1 MPPRQ
6 VILVRHGE
14 TDWNLAGR
22 FQGHA
27 DPGLNAKGK
36 SQAMGASELLAS
48 EEVNVIFTS
57 DLARAVETGRQI
69 GAVHGVPLNMEPL
82 LREINFGAWEG
93 LTFRELQAEYPEV
106 LREWLQDPFTFRV
119 PGGET
124 AGELGERVLLAWDKI
139 LHESNSA
146 QTVVIVA
153 HAGPLRMLLCLLTGM
168 DLSRQWEFLI
178 RHGEPV
184 FLIKSGS
191 TYRIMDN

>member
-27 DPGLNAKGK
+27 DLGLNAKGK
-36 SQAMGASELLAS
+36 SQAMGVAELLAS
-48 EEVNVIFTS
+48 EEVDVIFTS
-57 DLARAVETGRQI
+57 DLARAVETGRHI
-69 GAVHGVPLNMEPL
+69 GAVHGVPLIMEPL
-82 LREINFGAWEG
+82 LREISFGAWEG

-106 LREWLQDPFTFRV
+106 LKDWLQDPFTFRV